1 VGGVPVSRGSRV
13 VLRPGARS
21 ADAQDMFLR
30 GRTARVE
37 AVLVD
42 VDGRRHL
49 AVTLEDDPAAELHQ
63 WYGRYLYFSPDE
75 VEVAAT

>member
-1 VGGVPVSRGSRV
+1 
-13 VLRPGARS
+13 
-21 ADAQDMFLR
+21 MFLR